1 MGVFNAL
8 VAVDSRTT
16 YRECNLVVE
25 LDRILKPWMPGHFD
39 WWALGVKDLRF
50 AAILDPTDGWL
61 EKDDIG
67 FDPTSSAPDGY
78 VYVPIRCHF

>member
-1 MGVFNAL
+1 
-8 VAVDSRTT
+8 
-16 YRECNLVVE
+16 
-25 LDRILKPWMPGHFD
+25 
-39 WWALGVKDLRF
+39 LGVKELRF
-50 AAILDPTDGWL
+50 VAILDPTDGWL